1 MERLLNSELFPAI
14 ERVAESGSIIPY
26 KIVNRGKAMIHF
38 CEKGS
43 SEIPYLRDLL
53 EGLDKCRITPRNVLI
68 VTKSEPIAAKCAK
81 FLIDNETVLLDG
93 KSFSDTVGQENDP
106 YGIYDDED
114 DYFYEDTPEEG
125 DLKTVSLPKGTTV
138 KEMPVNLYI
147 KLLEEVVA
155 QGVLY
160 EGLISAKEELQD
172 MLDAILADNKSRKYI
187 WITPDMVNAPWV
199 TNLRMQ
205 HGFEMIQI
213 RDVPMSY
220 YEEVFR
226 SLLTGAR
233 YSLEDSLRMPDL
245 VNRISKLCGGNF
257 SEEDIDWMI
266 QKAIHHSSLSEEF
279 TLTLT
284 QEDFAL
290 NGKVEATALERLEA
304 MPGLEEVKEMV
315 YEQTALLKEARR
327 NDQLGELHGN
337 MIFYGNPGTG
347 KTTSARLLAEIMAD
361 NGVTNTTFT
370 EASRSDIIGQFV
382 GTTATKVAA
391 LFEKARGGVLFVD
404 EAGFFLNSEAG
415 GYVNEA
421 LKEFVRFMENYPD
434 VTVIFGMYE
443 SEAENFLKL
452 DAGLSSRISRM
463 VEFRDYSTKE
473 MQDIFHHM
481 AKTQGY
487 SLENGAWSPVME
499 YINALKK
506 EKTFGNAREL
516 RKVIESS
523 IVAHS
528 VRLSKNKAAK
538 ADVLTVSDVNR
549 GIERLRK
556 NPRTKK
562 EFGFRY
568 TTIGNNA
575 VTL

>member
-1 MERLLNSELFPAI
+1 MERLLNSELFPAVEKI
-14 ERVAESGSIIPY
+14 AESGSIIPY
-26 KIVNRGKAMIHF
+26 KIVTRENAMIHF
-38 CEKGS
+38 WEKGTS
-43 SEIPYLRDLL
+43 RIPYLRDLL
-53 EGLDKCRITPRNVLI
+53 EGVSKCRSMPTNVVI

-81 FLIDNETVLLDG
+81 FLLDNETALQKEFCFHDSEV
-93 KSFSDTVGQENDP
+93 QEDDP

-125 DLKTVSLPKGTTV
+125 DLKTISLPKGTTV

-160 EGLISAKEELQD
+160 EGLGSVSGEIQD
-172 MLDAILADNKSRKYI
+172 MVDAILADNKYRKYI

-233 YSLEDSLRMPDL
+233 YSLEDSLRIPDL
-245 VNRISKLCGGNF
+245 VNRISKLRGGNF

>member
-1 MERLLNSELFPAI
+1 
-14 ERVAESGSIIPY
+14 
-26 KIVNRGKAMIHF
+26 
-38 CEKGS
+38 
-43 SEIPYLRDLL
+43 
-53 EGLDKCRITPRNVLI
+53 
-68 VTKSEPIAAKCAK
+68 
-81 FLIDNETVLLDG
+81 
-93 KSFSDTVGQENDP
+93 
-106 YGIYDDED
+106 
-114 DYFYEDTPEEG
+114 
-125 DLKTVSLPKGTTV
+125 
-138 KEMPVNLYI
+138 
-147 KLLEEVVA
+147 
-155 QGVLY
+155 
-160 EGLISAKEELQD
+160 
-172 MLDAILADNKSRKYI
+172 
-187 WITPDMVNAPWV
+187 
-199 TNLRMQ
+199 
-205 HGFEMIQI
+205 
-213 RDVPMSY
+213 
-220 YEEVFR
+220 
-226 SLLTGAR
+226 
-233 YSLEDSLRMPDL
+233 
-245 VNRISKLCGGNF
+245 
-257 SEEDIDWMI
+257 
-266 QKAIHHSSLSEEF
+266 
-279 TLTLT
+279 
-284 QEDFAL
+284 
-290 NGKVEATALERLEA
+290 
-304 MPGLEEVKEMV
+304 MV